1 MTFDAAA
8 DTLEALRLN
17 RVEGFPDELLETSPL
32 DLWRHLPGPTLF
44 HVPGR
49 RTEPLFVTVLLHGN
63 EWTSWEAI
71 QTVLKA
77 HRATPLPRSLLLFA
91 GNIAAARANVR
102 TLPHQTDYNRTWPG
116 TPHTATAEARVMA
129 DVTEIVRRAK
139 PFASI
144 DIHNNT
150 GLNPHYAVVNRLDQ
164 EALHL
169 ALLFSRTVVWFR
181 GLAGTQTTA
190 FSSLCPALT
199 IECGKPGRAAN
210 EAHATSFIEAC
221 LHLAQFPAHSVR
233 ESDIDLY
240 HTVATVRVP
249 PQTSFGFGDALADVD
264 FDPQLD
270 HMNFRQLDPGTVFGH
285 TRLQLPIDVRDEGG
299 QDVTA
304 EFFDCSEGMIR
315 LRRAATPAMLTLD
328 ERVVRQDC
336 LCYLMERLP
345 LPRRENAA
353 PELCASF

>member
-150 GLNPHYAVVNRLDQ
+150 GHNPHYACVNRLD
-164 EALHL
+164 ERYFHL
-169 ALLFSRTVVWFR
+169 ARLFSRTVVYFR
-181 GLAGTQTTA
+181 KPEGVQSAALADICPAVTVECGRVGGAAGTAHAADFIASALALSHIPDHALADHDLDLMQTFA
-190 FSSLCPALT
+190 IA
-199 IECGKPGRAAN
+199 KVPG
-210 EAHATSFIEAC
+210 EAHFSFDGSDADFRLRPDLDHLNFSELEAG
-221 LHLAQFPAHSVR
+221 
-233 ESDIDLY
+233 
-240 HTVATVRVP
+240 
-249 PQTSFGFGDALADVD
+249 TSFGTLGAGGRGRLEILPGGDCAEAGEY
-264 FDPQLD
+264 FDYS
-270 HMNFRQLDPGTVFGH
+270 NG
-285 TRLQLPIDVRDEGG
+285 E
-299 QDVTA
+299 
-304 EFFDCSEGMIR
+304 IR
-315 LRRAATPAMLTLD
+315 LAREAIPAMLTLD
-328 ERVVRQDC
+328 PNAVRLDC
-336 LCYLMERLP
+336 LGYLMHRIDRSGRMLN
-345 LPRRENAA
+345 R
-353 PELCASF
+353 